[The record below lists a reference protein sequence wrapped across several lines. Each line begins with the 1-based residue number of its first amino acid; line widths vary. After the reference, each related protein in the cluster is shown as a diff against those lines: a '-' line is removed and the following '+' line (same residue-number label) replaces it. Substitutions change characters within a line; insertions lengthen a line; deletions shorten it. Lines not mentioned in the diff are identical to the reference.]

1 MRERVGFKMKWRDV
15 KVNVGGCCVSGE
27 KEVPPVKML
36 RHRGEIYATG
46 ENLVAPGRM
55 LCEVGKCCA
64 GGEFFLEW
72 YSTWQEKLVPLC

>member
-1 MRERVGFKMKWRDV
+1 MRERVGYKMKWRDA

-55 LCEVGKCCA
+55 
-64 GGEFFLEW
+64 
-72 YSTWQEKLVPLC
+72 